1 MHRHDGLFST
11 QIREI
16 FSAAL
21 TPRLTLAT
29 LILLAGLTG
38 CEREP
43 PSTAT
48 TVAALP
54 APKFAAVDAPRLLAA
69 DSEPGQWLSHGRNYD
84 EQRFSPL
91 TQINVDNVKDLGLAW
106 YADLDTNRGQEA
118 TPLVIDGVIYITT
131 AWSKVKAYDAKT
143 GEKLWDY
150 DPKVPGER
158 AGLGCCD
165 IVNRGV
171 AAWNGKVY
179 VGTYDGRLN
188 AIDAATGKEIWSVMT
203 VDQKWPYSITG
214 APRVVK
220 GKVIIG
226 NGGAELGVRGYVTA
240 YDAETG
246 AQAWRFYT
254 VPGNPADGFEDP
266 KLEEIASTWNG
277 EWWKLGGGGTVW
289 DAIVYDQKL
298 DLLYIG
304 VGNGSPWNA
313 SVRSPGGGDNLFL
326 ASIVALNPDTGKYV
340 WHFQQ
345 NPWETWDYTAT
356 QPIIIADLQIE
367 GQDRRVLMQA
377 PKNGFFYVLDAAT
390 GKFISAAPFIAQNW
404 AKGIDPES
412 GRPIEIP
419 EARYDV
425 TGKPTIV
432 QPGMPGA
439 HNWQPMS
446 YSPRTGLV
454 YIPARE
460 ISGTYT
466 PAPGAV
472 IGVFNIGVD
481 WISGSYLY
489 DEPGN
494 TIKRGATPNLIAWDP
509 VNQKEVWRIVG
520 QSNGGTLVTAGGVL
534 FSGDT
539 QKQELVAYRADN
551 GERLWSAPT
560 QTGVNAGPV
569 SYVTGGE
576 QYIAQVVGGGPNPG
590 GYYASNHSRLLVY
603 KLGGQAQLPPVTPV
617 TPLELNP
624 PPATASAATVAQ
636 GQQLYTQH
644 CGICHESSRGLFPDL
659 RYSATLHA
667 AEAFDAIVLQGARVE
682 KGMRSFADILS
693 AEQTDAIRHY
703 VIARAHEPE
712 TGLFGGP
719 PRRQQQ

>member
-1 MHRHDGLFST
+1 MNYRYALAASVVLF
-11 QIREI
+11 
-16 FSAAL
+16 
-21 TPRLTLAT
+21 T
-29 LILLAGLTG
+29 LIG
-38 CEREP
+38 CDSGTQQAEQ
-43 PSTAT
+43 AT
-48 TVAALP
+48 TSTTTAAMP
-54 APKFAAVDAPRLLAA
+54 APPTPEYAAVNEARLLAA
-69 DSEPGQWLSHGRNYD
+69 DTEPGQWMSHGRNYD

-91 TQINVDNVKDLGLAW
+91 AQINTDNVQQLGLTW
-106 YADLDTNRGQEA
+106 YADLDTNRGQES

-131 AWSKVKAYDAKT
+131 AWSKVKAYDART

-179 VGTYDGRLN
+179 IGTYDGRLN
-188 AIDAATGKEIWSVMT
+188 AIDAKTGKEIWSVMT

-220 GKVIIG
+220 NKVIIG

-254 VPGNPADGFEDP
+254 VPGNPATGFEDP
-266 KLEEIASTWNG
+266 ILERVSTTWNG

-326 ASIVALNPDTGKYV
+326 SSIVALNPDTGKYV
-340 WHFQQ
+340 WHYQQ

-356 QPIIIADLQIE
+356 QPIIIADLKIE
-367 GQDRRVLMQA
+367 EQDRRVLMQA

-390 GKFISAAPFIAQNW
+390 GKLLSAAPFIAQNW
-404 AKGIDPES
+404 AKGIDMET

-446 YSPRTGLV
+446 YSPATGLV
-454 YIPARE
+454 YLPARE

-489 DEPGN
+489 DEPGA
-494 TIKRGATPNLIAWDP
+494 TIKRGSRPNLIAWDP
-509 VNQKEVWRIVG
+509 VSQKEIWRIVDK
-520 QSNGGTLVTAGGVL
+520 SSGGTLVTGGGLV
-534 FSGDT
+534 FSGDSGN
-539 QKQELVAYRADN
+539 QEFVAYRADN

-569 SYVTGGE
+569 SYAIDGE
-576 QYIAQVVGGGPNPG
+576 QYIAQEVGGGFQAG

-603 KLGGQAQLPPVTPV
+603 KLGGQLQLPAAVPAPPQV
-617 TPLELNP
+617 LNP
-624 PPATASAATVAQ
+624 PPATAAAATVEQ

-644 CGICHESSRGLFPDL
+644 CGICHEGSRGLFPDL

-667 AEAFDAIVLQGARVE
+667 AAAFNVIVLEGARISN
-682 KGMRSFADILS
+682 GMRSFADSLNPD
-693 AEQTDAIRHY
+693 QTDAIRAY
-703 VIARAHEPE
+703 VIARAHEGE
-712 TGLFGGP
+712 TNPIASP
-719 PRRQQQ
+719 PRRQTQGN